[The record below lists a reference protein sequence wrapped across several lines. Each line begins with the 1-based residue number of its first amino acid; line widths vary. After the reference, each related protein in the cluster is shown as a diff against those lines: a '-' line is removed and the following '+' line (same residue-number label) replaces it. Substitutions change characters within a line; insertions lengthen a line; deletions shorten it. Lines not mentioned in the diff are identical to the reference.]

1 MCCSNFVSK
10 NTEHNNENK
19 QITAHAPESVVTIR
33 RNDSVTRRWQRALVN
48 VAAPRPRRRRQ
59 GNKPSRTRAH
69 ITTVR
74 VAALRVGPTRK
85 IETLVDVGTWARGCA
100 LTGPARTTRA
110 LERPREVR
118 AIRMHSIAVVDT
130 ARTLVG
136 VGAIQAVASVPGA
149 QSAHT

>member
-1 MCCSNFVSK
+1 M
-10 NTEHNNENK
+10 
-19 QITAHAPESVVTIR
+19 AIR
-33 RNDSVTRRWQRALVN
+33 RNDSVARRWQRALVN

-69 ITTVR
+69 ITAVR
-74 VAALRVGPTRK
+74 VAALGIGPTRE
-85 IETLVDVGTWARGCA
+85 IETLVNVGTWARGCA

-118 AIRMHSIAVVDT
+118 AIRVHSIAVVHT

-136 VGAIQAVASVPGA
+136 IRAIQAVASVSGA
-149 QSAHT
+149 QSAHTSMMER